1 MKTPRILLLLPLILL
16 ASCAAPLV
24 LVGMGAAVGIWTYD
38 DLNDDGGH
46 MIVHAP
52 AQDVFLVAT
61 NAVQARP
68 NAKDIT
74 VTRGSMRI
82 EFLEDKAKVAVQ
94 VMLLPDTPEFSNL
107 KVYAAELGIHGRADL
122 AREIAQDINSRFR

>member
-1 MKTPRILLLLPLILL
+1 MKTPRLFLLLPLILL
-16 ASCAAPLV
+16 ASCAGPLV

-52 AQDVFLVAT
+52 AQDLFLVAKG
-61 NAVQARP
+61 AVEARP

-74 VTRGSMRI
+74 ATRGSMRI
-82 EFLEDKAKVAVQ
+82 EFLEDKAKVTVQ
-94 VMLLPDTPEFSNL
+94 VMLMPDTPEFSNL
-107 KVYAAELGIHGRADL
+107 KVYAAELGIRGRPDL
-122 AREIAQDINSRFR
+122 ARKVAQDINSRFQ